1 MKKPLIQML
10 FTKPLMRIALYAVC
24 RHECLQ
30 GTGMPPPGMLA
41 FKSKSLTHHNFLC
54 IEIEAPQQ
62 KARKESMQRQV
73 LHQLRKGVFGF
84 DHSVNPLV
92 LLPGVRCSS
101 STHSD
106 DGHFEEKKHSDDGLL
121 PGYYDITL
129 HQEDIFVREHD

>member
-30 GTGMPPPGMLA
+30 GT
-41 FKSKSLTHHNFLC
+41 
-54 IEIEAPQQ
+54 EIEAPQQ

-106 DGHFEEKKHSDDGLL
+106 DGHFEEKKHSDDVGLL